1 MIFSEFQI
9 YQNKVLGAHILWE
22 FSKTFYINKAND
34 SNIIEEEMF
43 PSLFHLLPVLPLCF
57 NARVVEGIR
66 SRNLKEGSI
75 IRALDE
81 SKDLF
86 SGLQARMESLTK
98 VTFESIY
105 IAHTSTLIVFDRER
119 MIAVPNLINLPN
131 RLEKKLHKDYKDML
145 AASRRI
151 GYWFSK
157 LSMSEIL
164 MYFNISF

>member
-1 MIFSEFQI
+1 MKFNEFQI

-22 FSKTFYINKAND
+22 FSKAFYLNRAND
-34 SNIIEEEMF
+34 KPVSEEELY
-43 PSLFHLLPVLPLCF
+43 PSIFYLLPVLPLCL
-57 NARVVEGIR
+57 NSRVVEGIR
-66 SRNLKEGSI
+66 SRNLREGSI

-86 SGLQARMESLTK
+86 SGLQARMENLAD
-98 VTFESIY
+98 VTLESIY
-105 IAHTSTLIVFDRER
+105 VAHVSTLVIFDREK
-119 MIAVPNLINLPN
+119 MIVIPNLSSLPN
-131 RLEKKLHKDYKDML
+131 RVEKKLHKDYKDML
-145 AASRRI
+145 AASRRL